1 MSILDDKTLNLTSVA
16 SLGEFGLIDKITKDF
31 TSKDAALILG
41 PGDDAAVYQL
51 DGNRVLIA
59 TTDVLAEG
67 IHFDLSYVPM
77 QHLGYKSVVVNLS
90 DVYAMNGKPFGVLVN
105 IAFSNR
111 FSVEAIETLYDGIR
125 SACEFYG
132 VSLLGGDTYSSRS
145 GLVITVTALGFGEK
159 EKITYRSGAKETDLI
174 CVSGDLGAAFAGLQ
188 VLEREKAVF
197 IKNPEVQP
205 DLSGFEY
212 CVNRQLKPEARKDI
226 IEEIEKLK
234 LKVTAMIDVSDGLAS
249 ELHHICAMSKKGCS
263 IYQDKIPV
271 DHVTNNAAETFK
283 ISPIT
288 YALNGGEDY
297 ELLFTIPVSSFDVVK
312 AHPDISIIGH
322 ITAAERGIKLI
333 TNAAQ
338 EIDIPFG
345 GFNHFGSTN

>member
-1 MSILDDKTLNLTSVA
+1 MLDDKSLNLTSVA
-16 SLGEFGLIDKITKDF
+16 SLGEFGLIDKITKNF
-31 TSKDAALILG
+31 SSKDASLLMG

-51 DGNRVLIA
+51 EGNRVLVS
-59 TTDVLAEG
+59 TTDILAEG
-67 IHFDLSYVPM
+67 VHFDLSYVPM

-90 DVYAMNGKPFGVLVN
+90 DIYAMNAKPFGVLVN

-111 FSVEAIETLYDGIR
+111 FSVEAIETLYDGIH

-132 VSLLGGDTYSSRS
+132 ISLLGGDTSSSRA

-159 EKITYRSGAKETDLI
+159 DKIAYRSGAKETDLI

-226 IEEIEKLK
+226 IEEIENLGLK
-234 LKVTAMIDVSDGLAS
+234 LTSMIDVSDGLAS
-249 ELHHICAMSKKGCS
+249 ELHHICAMSKKGAT
-263 IYQDKIPV
+263 IYQDKVPI
-271 DHVTNNAAETFK
+271 DHVTISAADTFK
-283 ISPIT
+283 ISQIT

-297 ELLFTIPVSSFDVVK
+297 ELLFTVPVTSFDIIK

-322 ITAAERGIKLI
+322 ITSPDRGVKLI
-333 TNAAQ
+333 TNSAQ
-338 EIDIPFG
+338 EVEIPFG
-345 GFNHFGSTN
+345 GFNHFGNPN